1 MKALVNTQKY
11 QSVDEENI
19 ALRNENAMLKE
30 ELAHMQ
36 ERLDWLNKQL
46 FGRKSEKTSVIM
58 EEGSQLSMFEED
70 TNAPDPVPEE
80 TITVPEH
87 KRKKKRTHED
97 WMKSLPVKIEHYDE
111 EHPVCEKCGS
121 EMEKIGEEQAYEELV
136 YVPAEYFIRRHMVST
151 YKCKNCGSDPE
162 NSTEPCNIR
171 RAECPSP
178 MIPKSFCSPELL
190 AHIAYEKMAK
200 GIPLYRQEKDMSSKG
215 IQLLRATMSNWMDVA
230 AKDWC
235 IPIVQAMAEKLK
247 AGSIAHS
254 DDTTIQ
260 VLHEEGRKPTSVS
273 RMWVYTNSKK
283 EDHSI
288 VIFDYQPT
296 RAGRHPSEFLKGF
309 SGYLICDG
317 YDGYNAVTGI
327 KRCGCLAHTRRKF
340 VDALPKDKEAYKTS
354 VAAKAVSYCNRIY
367 HEEGILAEMSAEER
381 YEQRLVKVK
390 PLLDAFFAW
399 LDTLSFGGK
408 SKLAE
413 AIRYALNERKYLY
426 TFLENGDVPI
436 DNNRAENA
444 IRPFAVGRKNW
455 LFSNTSNGAKGSAAL
470 YSIISTAQANGLDAE
485 KYLTD
490 LLRHPAG
497 TILFPWDQ

>member
-1 MKALVNTQKY
+1 MSELNTTQNY
-11 QSVDEENI
+11 TSLAEENA
-19 ALRNENAMLKE
+19 ALRDENSMLKE
-30 ELAHMQ
+30 ELALIQQQM
-36 ERLDWLNKQL
+36 DWLKKQV
-46 FGRKSEKTSVIM
+46 FGRKSEQTSVIM
-58 EEGSQLSMFEED
+58 EDGTQLSMFAESAEKVVSSSD
-70 TNAPDPVPEE
+70 E

-87 KRKKKRTHED
+87 KRKKKRTHDD
-97 WMKSLPVKIEHYDE
+97 WMESLTVKIEPHEE
-111 EHPVCEKCGS
+111 EHPVCDKCGS
-121 EMEKIGEEQAYEELV
+121 EMEYIGSEKAYDELV
-136 YVPAEYFIRRHMVST
+136 FIPAQYFIRRHMVAK
-151 YKCKNCGSDPE
+151 YRCKKCGNDPE

-200 GIPLYRQEKDMSSKG
+200 GIPLYRQEKDLSSKG

-230 AKDWC
+230 AKEWC
-235 IPIVQAMAEKLK
+235 MPIVRAMTEELK
-247 AGSIAHS
+247 GGSIAHS

-260 VLHEEGRKPTSVS
+260 VLHEEGRSPTSVS

-283 EDHSI
+283 DDHSI

-317 YDGYNAVTGI
+317 YDAYNAVAGI

-340 VDALPKDKEAYKTS
+340 VDAFPKDKEAYNTS
-354 VAAKAVSYCNRIY
+354 VAVKAVDYCNRIY
-367 HEEGILAEMSAEER
+367 REERILADMSAEER

-399 LDTLSFGGK
+399 LETLPVSGK

-413 AIRYALNERKYLY
+413 AIRYALNEKKYLY

-485 KYLTD
+485 KYLTE
-490 LLRHPAG
+490 LFKQPAG
-497 TILFPWDQ
+497 TILLPWNQ